1 MTKIFKTLAVAMIC
15 TSACALFSFQN
26 DSKKGL
32 ARVNKLEGV
41 ELYFMSEPTRKYVK
55 VNESDGLLGNVSV
68 KALGS
73 GGLSTPTIEE
83 KAQRLVKNTVTM
95 ASKDGK
101 QVDAVI
107 YSGGKYLIGIKF
119 VEAPTPQN
127 DGIARVKKINGIDA
141 YVFSEPLAPYEKI
154 SEGKAKKRNSSS
166 LITAGLVNSAIDE
179 DLTKLVKSAMDDDIN
194 TTEFGVVYTTGKTG
208 IGIKYQQ

>member
-1 MTKIFKTLAVAMIC
+1 MTKTFRLMALSVIFS
-15 TSACALFSFQN
+15 SAFALFSFQTE
-26 DSKKGL
+26 SKRGL

-41 ELYFMSEPTRKYVK
+41 EVYFMSEPLRHYVK

-95 ASKDGK
+95 AGKDGK
-101 QVDAVI
+101 QIDAVI

-119 VEAPTPQN
+119 TEAPTPQN
-127 DGIARVKKINGIDA
+127 EGIGRVRKINGVDA
-141 YVFSEPLAPYEKI
+141 YVFAEPLAGYEKI
-154 SEGKAKKRNSSS
+154 SEGKAKKRNGSSM
-166 LITAGLVNSAIDE
+166 ITAGLVNSAIDE
-179 DLTKLVKSAMDDDIN
+179 DLTKLVSSAMDDEVKAED
-194 TTEFGVVYTTGKTG
+194 FAVVYNSGKTG